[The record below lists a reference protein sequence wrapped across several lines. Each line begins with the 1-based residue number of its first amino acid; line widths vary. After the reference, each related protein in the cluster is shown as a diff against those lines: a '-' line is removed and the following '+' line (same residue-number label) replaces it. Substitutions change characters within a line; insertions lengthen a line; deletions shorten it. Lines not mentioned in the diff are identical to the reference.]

1 VSAPTDDRAVSD
13 PADEG
18 RMPLVEHLRELRT
31 RLVRGS
37 LAIAAGSAAAW
48 FFYDEIIRLLIDPV
62 CSAGAPGVSN
72 TSCGPVV
79 VSSVLGPLS
88 LQLKVSLAGG
98 LILASPVWL
107 YQLWAFLA
115 PGLHR
120 NEKRWTYAFV
130 ASGVPLFLAGAALS
144 YLILPKAVRVLLDF
158 TPGGVGN
165 LIPLD
170 EYLDFVLRMLLV
182 FGLAFE
188 LPLVLVVANLA
199 GLLSARRIRSWWRAM
214 VFGIFVFA
222 AAATP
227 TGDPLTMGA
236 LALPMVL
243 LYVLAVVVA
252 LLVDRARRRRAAT
265 SEAQGAP
272 DETAP

>member
-1 VSAPTDDRAVSD
+1 
-13 PADEG
+13 
-18 RMPLVEHLRELRT
+18 MPFLEHLRELRK

-37 LAIAAGSAAAW
+37 LAIIAGSTLAW
-48 FFYDEIIRLLIDPV
+48 FFYDPIITLLIDPV
-62 CSAGAPGVSN
+62 CNAGAAGVSN
-72 TSCGPVV
+72 TACGPVV

-88 LQLKVSLAGG
+88 LQLKVSLFGG
-98 LILASPVWL
+98 LLLASPVWL

-130 ASGVPLFLAGAALS
+130 SGGVPLFLLGAGAA
-144 YLILPKAVRVLLDF
+144 YLILPKAIRVLLDF

-170 EYLDFVLRMLLV
+170 QYLDFVLRMLLI

-188 LPLVLVVANLA
+188 LPLVLIVANLA
-199 GLLSARRIRSWWRAM
+199 GLLSGRRIGSWWRAM

-227 TGDPLTMGA
+227 TGDPLTMSA

-243 LYVLAVVVA
+243 LYVIAVVVA
-252 LLVDRARRRRAAT
+252 LLVDRARGRRAARDE
-265 SEAQGAP
+265 EAQGEATR
-272 DETAP
+272 DEEVRDEEVRDDQGEPLDT

>member
-1 VSAPTDDRAVSD
+1 
-13 PADEG
+13 
-18 RMPLVEHLRELRT
+18 MPLVEHLRELRS

-37 LAIAAGSAAAW
+37 LGIIACSVLAW
-48 FFYDEIIRLLIDPV
+48 FFYEPIIKLLIDPV
-62 CSAGAPGVSN
+62 CNAGAAGVAN

-88 LQLKVSLAGG
+88 LQLKVSLFGG
-98 LILASPVWL
+98 LLLASPVWL

-130 ASGVPLFLAGAALS
+130 AGGVPLFLSGAGAS
-144 YLILPKAVRVLLDF
+144 YLILPKAIRVLLDF

-170 EYLDFVLRMLLV
+170 EYLDFVLRMLLI

-188 LPLVLVVANLA
+188 LPLVLIVANLA
-199 GLLSARRIRSWWRAM
+199 GVLSGRRIRSWWRGM

-227 TGDPLTMGA
+227 TGDPLTMAA
-236 LALPMVL
+236 LAVPMIG
-243 LYVLAVVVA
+243 LYAVAVVVA
-252 LLVDRARRRRAAT
+252 LLVDRARGRRAAREDQE
-265 SEAQGAP
+265 EAG
-272 DETAP
+272 T

>member
-13 PADEG
+13 SADGG

-31 RLVRGS
+31 RLIRGS
-37 LAIAAGSAAAW
+37 LAIIAGSAVAW
-48 FFYDEIIRLLIDPV
+48 FFYEPIIELLIDPV
-62 CSAGAPGVSN
+62 CDAGVAGVAN
-72 TSCGPVV
+72 TACGPVV

-88 LQLKVSLAGG
+88 LQLKVSLFGG
-98 LILASPVWL
+98 LLLASPIWL

-130 ASGVPLFLAGAALS
+130 SGGVPLFLAGAALS
-144 YLILPKAVRVLLDF
+144 YLILPKAIRVLLDF

-165 LIPLD
+165 LIRLD
-170 EYLDFVLRMLLV
+170 EYLDFVLRMLLI

-188 LPLVLVVANLA
+188 LPLALIVANLA
-199 GLLSARRIRSWWRAM
+199 GLLSGRRIRSWWRGM

-227 TGDPLTMGA
+227 TGDPLTMAA
-236 LALPMVL
+236 LAAPMIL
-243 LYVLAVVVA
+243 LYAVAVVVA
-252 LLVDRARRRRAAT
+252 LLVDRSRRRRSARDA
-265 SEAQGAP
+265 EGGPP
-272 DETAP
+272 DT

>member
-37 LAIAAGSAAAW
+37 LAIAAGSAVAW
-48 FFYDEIIRLLIDPV
+48 FFYDPIIRLLIDPV
-62 CSAGAPGVSN
+62 CSAGAAGVSN

-98 LILASPVWL
+98 LVLASPVWL

-130 ASGVPLFLAGAALS
+130 ASGVPLFLAGAAIS

-188 LPLVLVVANLA
+188 LPLILVVANLA
-199 GLLSARRIRSWWRAM
+199 GVLSARRIRSWWRAM

-227 TGDPLTMGA
+227 TGDPLTMAA

-243 LYVLAVVVA
+243 LYVLAAAVA
-252 LLVDRARRRRAAT
+252 VLVDRARRRRAAVQ
-265 SEAQGAP
+265 SDAGRP
-272 DETAP
+272 DTGP